1 MAKFNAGNA
10 GQVKRLEASRAMDS
24 NGIQDA
30 IADKIQV
37 GLTQDSVFPTE
48 EGQYDNAVL
57 PAAPVGVN
65 DGKQEML
72 PVNNPEQ
79 IAALE
84 LQQQQRA
91 RSSSIQQLADT
102 EVLSNWDKS
111 SIAGIVGEANKPRL
125 IHALTNLSKTDSVKI
140 PVDTGLEG
148 SAEKRN
154 YVAQN
159 MMNFKAPSV
168 RVAEDPD
175 APKEKMVD
183 AARTRPL
190 TAANLFSHLGMI
202 QETSPDDVRMFEV
215 TSDAQVLG
223 FVVMEHEYM
232 RHMQE
237 RNIISPEM
245 IDNFTDDEINQLT
258 GLSSQDT
265 ESDIS
270 VGKLGNMYHEQLMM
284 YQQVAQ
290 GGKDIIPDKHLDP
303 ANQLTKEAYEQLG
316 LWVKQ
321 QYNLGNP
328 ANTKLIDV
336 GTNGNTRYDYVL
348 TPTGVLAIENARKD
362 AIEPDV
368 RIRTQII
375 NDPKSFP
382 AYQKDKSDTNKNF
395 KLPSDKKRRLQPEVE
410 AMSNTSA
417 VKHIITPNRLK
428 SGLLIALQAFK
439 YASQTLSN
447 DLVGGSEIQVDGQ
460 TVGINGR
467 VVVES
472 WQGNSLGIGQ
482 KMADKINNTAE
493 NLLLKAKALTKEIE
507 SDRMMNRPVDYD
519 KQNQIRVLLDF
530 HKTAQTN
537 AWRKARY
544 NQEATKALAM
554 VQDVVEVYGL
564 PIGFPTFLQS
574 GTSRISYATQVMNVQ
589 NNKFARQLFGS
600 GTKYEVK
607 PNTNTNK
614 EQAMLIT
621 WAGHF
626 FTDGAFVPEKMLIN
640 MRERINSS
648 PPDPKLMAIASVGK
662 KLKETMDSY
671 NTDLPVDSVL
681 KMEIV
686 NGEVQGVGAAI
697 NAPRPKFSSDDDVKR
712 FLTEAA
718 KHPNEVVNLIEE
730 AIELS
735 NYMDAV
741 KSNGTIMSQMRPIEV
756 DGIMN
761 GIASMSAQLGIIDV
775 MYRVGV
781 LREHPE
787 KVIADYQGLEGN
799 LRDLMVNNMRE
810 SISDITVNPELMS
823 KWGIDESNHTE
834 IVNLLELAILNKDEF
849 LKPPIMTFAYGQA
862 IERMLGGVMN
872 AISTD
877 ENLRAAALIS
887 SFGTAGTGKILH
899 KILSRGLTETLSP
912 EIVAFAEALKDMT
925 QVGMLSNEP
934 IRFVK
939 ATGTTTSSNSLAMQD
954 TGDKVRSTIQ
964 MEYSDPVKAGRRFG
978 DPKSDNPSTQ
988 LDEKGKP
995 YEKAIRAEL
1004 PMTIKKLTA
1013 LGRTAQGGFSM
1024 RQGIL
1029 AQAIISND
1037 GSVFSKL
1044 MSGPMYKA
1052 LQREA
1057 GSQVPYVS
1065 LIYDAFI
1072 GDLGSFIPLLKLS
1085 NQTWVNVNLKY
1096 DLIKS
1101 LADGAAESHA
1111 RGKARINAL
1120 AAKDPEG
1127 LVEDREHAEYVVGL
1141 AAELVKEEKGGLVY
1155 YRSSDSKS
1163 LATLNKLLTDLDAL
1177 FDNRTQN
1184 TSLSSSKLRSLNDR
1198 SHMLT
1203 NRELADLFQKFT
1215 PRTMGKIAR
1224 IRAIGNEAKKGRT
1237 TILNTLG
1244 SKPIIHEFAVDG
1256 LKEFNFN

>member
-1 MAKFNAGNA
+1 MAKFNA

-37 GLTQDSVFPTE
+37 GLTQENVFDTE
-48 EGQYDNAVL
+48 EVQYTNEVL

-102 EVLSNWDKS
+102 KVTSGWGDS

-125 IHALTNLSKTDSVKI
+125 VQALMNLKKTDSVKI

-148 SAEKRN
+148 SADKRN

-190 TAANLFSHLGMI
+190 TAANLFSHLEMI
-202 QETSPDDVRMFEV
+202 RETSPDDVRMFEV
-215 TSDAQVLG
+215 TPDAQILG

-232 RHMQE
+232 RHLQE

-245 IDNFTDDEINQLT
+245 IDNFTEDEVEQLT
-258 GLSSQDT
+258 GLTAADT

-270 VGKLGNMYHEQLMM
+270 VGKLGMIYHEQLMM
-284 YQQVAQ
+284 YQQVA
-290 GGKDIIPDKHLDP
+290 KDGLEIIPDKHLDP

-328 ANTKLIDV
+328 ANTKLVDV
-336 GTNGNTRYDYVL
+336 GVRGNVRYDYVL
-348 TPTGVLAIENARKD
+348 TRDGVLAIENARKD

-368 RIRTQII
+368 RIRTQVT
-375 NDPKSFP
+375 NEPQSFP
-382 AYQKDKSDTNKNF
+382 AYQKDKKDTNKNF
-395 KLPSDKKRRLQPEVE
+395 KLPADKKRKLQPEVE
-410 AMSNTSA
+410 AMKHTSA
-417 VKHIITPNRLK
+417 VKHIVSPNRMK
-428 SGLLIALQAFK
+428 PGLMTALQALK
-439 YASQTLSN
+439 HASKTLSN
-447 DLVGGSEIQVDGQ
+447 PLVGGTEILVDGQ
-460 TVGINGR
+460 SVAINGR
-467 VVVES
+467 LEVEG

-493 NLLLKAKALTKEIE
+493 NLLLKAKALRKELEKEAMDGFPIDYNKE
-507 SDRMMNRPVDYD
+507 S
-519 KQNQIRVLLDF
+519 QIRTLLDF

-537 AWRKARY
+537 DWRKARFS
-544 NQEATKALAM
+544 QEATKALAM
-554 VQDVVEVYGL
+554 IQDVVEVYGQAV
-564 PIGFPTFLQS
+564 GFPTFLQG

-607 PNTNTNK
+607 PQTNTNK

-640 MRERINSS
+640 MRERIKNS
-648 PPDPKLMAIASVGK
+648 DPKLMKIASVGK
-662 KLKETMDSY
+662 KLKATMDSY
-671 NTDLPVDSVL
+671 NTDLPIAALL
-681 KMEIV
+681 KMQIV
-686 NGEVQGVGAAI
+686 DGEVQGVGAAI
-697 NAPRPKFSSDDDVKR
+697 NAPRPDFSTDDDVKR
-712 FLTEAA
+712 FLAEAA

-741 KSNGTIMSQMRPIEV
+741 NSGGTIMSQMRPIEV

-799 LRDLMVNNMRE
+799 LRDLMVTNMRQ
-810 SISDITVNPELMS
+810 SISDLTVDPELMNN
-823 KWGIDESNHTE
+823 WGIDESNHTE
-834 IVNLLELAILNKDEF
+834 IMNLLELAILNKDEF

-877 ENLRAAALIS
+877 ENLRAAASIS
-887 SFGTAGTGKILH
+887 SFGTAGAGKILH
-899 KILSRGLTETLSP
+899 KILARGLTETLSP
-912 EIVAFAEALKDMT
+912 QIVAFAEALKDMT

-954 TGDKVRSTIQ
+954 TGQKVKSTIQ
-964 MEYSDPVKAGRRFG
+964 LEYSDPVKANRRFG
-978 DPKSDNPSTQ
+978 DPKPDNPSTQ
-988 LDEKGKP
+988 LDDKGKP
-995 YEKAIRAEL
+995 YKKAISAEL

-1037 GSVFSKL
+1037 GSVFSRL
-1044 MSGPMYKA
+1044 MSGPMYRA
-1052 LQREA
+1052 LQRESGA
-1057 GSQVPYVS
+1057 QVPYVS

-1101 LADGAAESHA
+1101 LADGATEAHA

-1120 AAKDPEG
+1120 AAKDPDG
-1127 LVEDREHAEYVVGL
+1127 LVEDQEHAEYIVSL
-1141 AAELVKEEKGGLVY
+1141 MADIVKKGKGDPTITYNDTKTNEKVTV
-1155 YRSSDSKS
+1155 S
-1163 LATLNKLLTDLDAL
+1163 KLLSDLTVQ
-1177 FDNRTQN
+1177 FDNREQN
-1184 TSLSSSKLRSLNDR
+1184 PSLTSSQIYRITDR

-1203 NRELADLFQKFT
+1203 NQELADLFQKLT
-1215 PRTMGKIAR
+1215 PRTIAQVAR
-1224 IRAIGNEAKKGRT
+1224 IRDIGNEAKKGRN

>member
-30 IADKIQV
+30 ISDKIQV
-37 GLTQDSVFPTE
+37 GLTQDNVFDTE
-48 EGQYDNAVL
+48 EVQYTNEVL
-57 PAAPVGVN
+57 PASPVGVN

-72 PVNNPEQ
+72 PVNDPEQ

-102 EVLSNWDKS
+102 EVLSGWDKS

-125 IHALTNLSKTDSVKI
+125 VQALSNLSKTDSIKI

-148 SAEKRN
+148 SADKRN
-154 YVAQN
+154 YVIQN
-159 MMNFKAPSV
+159 MMNFKAPAV

-175 APKEKMVD
+175 LPKEKMVD

-190 TAANLFSHLGMI
+190 TAANLFSHLEMI

-215 TSDAQVLG
+215 TPDAQVLG

-232 RHMQE
+232 RHMQD
-237 RNIISPEM
+237 RNIISPDM
-245 IDNFTDDEINQLT
+245 VDNFTEDEINQLT
-258 GLSSQDT
+258 GLTAADT

-270 VGKLGNMYHEQLMM
+270 VGKLGSMYHEQLMM
-284 YQQVAQ
+284 YQQVAK
-290 GGKDIIPDKHLDP
+290 GGLDIIPDKHLDP

-336 GTNGNTRYDYVL
+336 GTNGNVRYDYVL
-348 TPTGVLAIENARKD
+348 TPTGVMAIENARKD

-375 NDPKSFP
+375 NDPKSYP

-395 KLPSDKKRRLQPEVE
+395 KLPSDKKRKMQPEVE
-410 AMSNTSA
+410 AMKNTSA
-417 VKHIITPNRLK
+417 VKHIVSPNRMK
-428 SGLLIALQAFK
+428 AGLLIALQAFK
-439 YASQTLSN
+439 YASQTLTN
-447 DLVGGSEIQVDGQ
+447 PLVGGTETQIDGEM
-460 TVGINGR
+460 VGINGR
-467 VVVES
+467 VEVES

-493 NLLLKAKALTKEIE
+493 NLLLKAKALQKDI
-507 SDRMMNRPVDYD
+507 DYDFMMGRSVDPD

-600 GTKYEVK
+600 GTKYQVK
-607 PNTNTNK
+607 PNTNTTK

-626 FTDGAFVPEKMLIN
+626 FTDGDFVPEKMLIN
-640 MRERINSS
+640 MRSRINSS
-648 PPDPKLMAIASVGK
+648 PPDPKLMKIASVGK

-671 NTDLPVDSVL
+671 NTDLPIGAVLNMQIVD
-681 KMEIV
+681 
-686 NGEVQGVGAAI
+686 GAVQGVGAAI
-697 NAPRPKFSSDDDVKR
+697 NSPRPNFSGDEDVKR

-741 KSNGTIMSQMRPIEV
+741 KSGGTTTSQMRPIEV

-761 GIASMSAQLGIIDV
+761 GIASMSAQLGIVDV

-781 LREHPE
+781 LREHPQ
-787 KVIADYQGLEGN
+787 KVIAEYKGLEGN
-799 LRDLMVNNMRE
+799 LRDLMVMNMRQ
-810 SISDITVNPELMS
+810 SVSDLTVDPELMNS
-823 KWGIDESNHTE
+823 WGIDESNHTE
-834 IVNLLELAILNKDEF
+834 ILNLLELAILNKDEF

-877 ENLRAAALIS
+877 ENLRAAASIS

-912 EIVAFAEALKDMT
+912 QIVAFAEALKDMT

-939 ATGTTTSSNSLAMQD
+939 ATGTTTSSNSSAMQD
-954 TGDKVRSTIQ
+954 TGEKVKSTIQ

-995 YEKAIRAEL
+995 YKKAIRAEL

-1037 GSVFSKL
+1037 GSVFSRL
-1044 MSGPMYKA
+1044 MSGPMYQA
-1052 LQREA
+1052 LKREA
-1057 GSQVPYVS
+1057 GVQVPYVS

-1072 GDLGSFIPLLKLS
+1072 GDLGSFMPLLKLS

-1101 LADGAAESHA
+1101 LADGATESHA
-1111 RGKARINAL
+1111 RGKAKVMAL

-1127 LVEDREHAEYVVGL
+1127 LVEDREHAEYIVGL
-1141 AAELVKEEKGGLVY
+1141 MADIVKKAKGSVVEY
-1155 YRSSDSKS
+1155 TSKGKKAS
-1163 LATLNKLLTDLDAL
+1163 VNKLITDLDL
-1177 FDNRTQN
+1177 QFDNRRSN
-1184 TSLSSSKLRSLNDR
+1184 PSLTSSQVRTISDR

-1203 NRELADLFQKFT
+1203 NQELADLFTKLT
-1215 PRTMGKIAR
+1215 PRTMTKIAA
-1224 IRAIGNEAKKGRT
+1224 IRAIGNEAKKGRM

>member
-30 IADKIQV
+30 ISDKIQV
-37 GLTQDSVFPTE
+37 GLTQDNVFDTE
-48 EGQYDNAVL
+48 EVQYTNEVL
-57 PAAPVGVN
+57 PASPVGVN

-72 PVNNPEQ
+72 PVNDPEQ

-102 EVLSNWDKS
+102 EVLSGWDKS

-125 IHALTNLSKTDSVKI
+125 VQALSNLSKTDSIKI

-148 SAEKRN
+148 SADKRN
-154 YVAQN
+154 YVIQN
-159 MMNFKAPSV
+159 MMNFKAPAV

-175 APKEKMVD
+175 LPKEKMVD

-190 TAANLFSHLGMI
+190 TAANLFSHLEMI

-215 TSDAQVLG
+215 TPDAQVLG

-232 RHMQE
+232 RHMQD
-237 RNIISPEM
+237 RNIISPDM
-245 IDNFTDDEINQLT
+245 VDNFTEDEINQLT
-258 GLSSQDT
+258 GLTAADT

-270 VGKLGNMYHEQLMM
+270 VGKLGSMYHEQLMM
-284 YQQVAQ
+284 YQQVAK
-290 GGKDIIPDKHLDP
+290 GGLDIIPDKHLDP

-336 GTNGNTRYDYVL
+336 GTNGNVRYDYVL
-348 TPTGVLAIENARKD
+348 TPTGVMAIENARKD

-375 NDPKSFP
+375 NDPKSYP

-395 KLPSDKKRRLQPEVE
+395 KLPSDKKRKVQPEVE
-410 AMSNTSA
+410 AMKNTSA
-417 VKHIITPNRLK
+417 VKHIVSPNRMK
-428 SGLLIALQAFK
+428 AGLLIALQAFK
-439 YASQTLSN
+439 YASQTLTN
-447 DLVGGSEIQVDGQ
+447 PLVGGTETQIDGEM
-460 TVGINGR
+460 VGINGR
-467 VVVES
+467 VEVES

-493 NLLLKAKALTKEIE
+493 NLLLKAKALQKDI
-507 SDRMMNRPVDYD
+507 DYDFMMGRSVDPD

-600 GTKYEVK
+600 GTKYQVK
-607 PNTNTNK
+607 PNTNTTK

-626 FTDGAFVPEKMLIN
+626 FTDGDFVPEKMLIN
-640 MRERINSS
+640 MRSRINSS
-648 PPDPKLMAIASVGK
+648 PPDPKLMKIASVGK

-671 NTDLPVDSVL
+671 NTDLPIGAVLNMQIVD
-681 KMEIV
+681 
-686 NGEVQGVGAAI
+686 GAVQGVGAAI
-697 NAPRPKFSSDDDVKR
+697 NSPRPNFSGDEDVKR

-741 KSNGTIMSQMRPIEV
+741 KSGGTTTSQMRPIEV

-761 GIASMSAQLGIIDV
+761 GIASMSAQLGIVDV

-781 LREHPE
+781 LREHPQ
-787 KVIADYQGLEGN
+787 KVIAEYKGLEGN
-799 LRDLMVNNMRE
+799 LRDLMVMNMRQ
-810 SISDITVNPELMS
+810 SVSDLTVDPELMNS
-823 KWGIDESNHTE
+823 WGIDESNHTE
-834 IVNLLELAILNKDEF
+834 ILNLLELAILNKDEF

-877 ENLRAAALIS
+877 ENLRAAASIS

-912 EIVAFAEALKDMT
+912 QIVAFAEALKDMT

-939 ATGTTTSSNSLAMQD
+939 ATGTTTSSNSLAMQETD
-954 TGDKVRSTIQ
+954 QKVKSTIQ
-964 MEYSDPVKAGRRFG
+964 LEYSDPVKAGRIFG
-978 DPKSDNPSTQ
+978 DPKPDNPSTQ
-988 LDEKGKP
+988 VDADGKP
-995 YEKAIRAEL
+995 YKKAVSAEL

-1037 GSVFSKL
+1037 GSVFSRL
-1044 MSGPMYKA
+1044 MSGPMYQA
-1052 LQREA
+1052 LKREA
-1057 GSQVPYVS
+1057 GVQVPYVS

-1072 GDLGSFIPLLKLS
+1072 GDLGSFMPLLKLS

-1101 LADGAAESHA
+1101 LADGATESHA
-1111 RGKARINAL
+1111 RGKAKVMAL

-1127 LVEDREHAEYVVGL
+1127 LVEDKEHAEYIVGL
-1141 AAELVKEEKGGLVY
+1141 MADIVKKAKGSVVEY
-1155 YRSSDSKS
+1155 TSKGKKAS
-1163 LATLNKLLTDLDAL
+1163 VNKLITDLDL
-1177 FDNRTQN
+1177 QFDNRRSN
-1184 TSLSSSKLRSLNDR
+1184 PSLTSSQVRTISDR

-1203 NRELADLFQKFT
+1203 NQELADLFTKLT
-1215 PRTMGKIAR
+1215 PRTMTKIAA
-1224 IRAIGNEAKKGRT
+1224 IRAIGNEAKKGRM